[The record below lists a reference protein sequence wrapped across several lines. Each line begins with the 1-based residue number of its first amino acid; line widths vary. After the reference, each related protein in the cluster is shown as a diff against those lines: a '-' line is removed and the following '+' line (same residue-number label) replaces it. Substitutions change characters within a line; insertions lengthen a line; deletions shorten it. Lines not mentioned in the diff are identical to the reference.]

1 MIDTFILVRLVRLVI
16 SFLLV
21 DKLKSAEKY
30 RKVHKK
36 SVILLMAAV
45 TVTFTGIKAFG
56 LSS

>member
-30 RKVHKK
+30 GKVHKK
-36 SVILLMAAV
+36 SVILLMQHHN
-45 TVTFTGIKAFG
+45 
-56 LSS
+56 LSQEGVG